1 MSVLDANFSASP
13 ETSTNAAWVDHARAS
28 ILTDGQHFS
37 GINKGT
43 EPSWLGGVSF
53 EGGLHKP
60 AAWSGLKEDSWT
72 NGTAEAQAAKQLHDN
87 MPPEKRAQL
96 DKEIAEYD
104 KECRSRSL
112 MAGINIKMPE
122 PGPAMKEFQK
132 QVDGVVKRAN
142 DQVDS
147 QMSPFEKEL
156 YNREKEK
163 YQEEIDSHRL
173 DANINYQLPEP
184 GPMMQERARR
194 LKEAITKIAGQPQTD
209 SSAANQSPSDQTP
222 GSDQRTTSENLP
234 AVKGSN
240 ESMWSRLGFTSP
252 DVLAF
257 DQEAPSRAESKLG
270 KFWEDIKD
278 MFGQSD
284 TVNDRL
290 KKAVESKLSPEE
302 RTDLARQEKE
312 FHKKQM
318 ESLRTGL
325 GWGNEAP
332 DLADYPLIGKRDQ
345 MLRDAEQDICKQVR
359 SQMSAQ
365 EKKELDNQFME
376 YAEAMKSYRESSV
389 FKLRPQP
396 GQAIQKFYQ
405 NVGNAVESY
414 GKQQAA

>member
-1 MSVLDANFSASP
+1 
-13 ETSTNAAWVDHARAS
+13 
-28 ILTDGQHFS
+28 
-37 GINKGT
+37 
-43 EPSWLGGVSF
+43 
-53 EGGLHKP
+53 
-60 AAWSGLKEDSWT
+60 
-72 NGTAEAQAAKQLHDN
+72 
-87 MPPEKRAQL
+87 
-96 DKEIAEYD
+96 
-104 KECRSRSL
+104 
-112 MAGINIKMPE
+112 
-122 PGPAMKEFQK
+122 
-132 QVDGVVKRAN
+132 
-142 DQVDS
+142 
-147 QMSPFEKEL
+147 
-156 YNREKEK
+156 
-163 YQEEIDSHRL
+163 
-173 DANINYQLPEP
+173 
-184 GPMMQERARR
+184 
-194 LKEAITKIAGQPQTD
+194 
-209 SSAANQSPSDQTP
+209 
-222 GSDQRTTSENLP
+222 
-234 AVKGSN
+234 
-240 ESMWSRLGFTSP
+240 MWSRLGFTSP